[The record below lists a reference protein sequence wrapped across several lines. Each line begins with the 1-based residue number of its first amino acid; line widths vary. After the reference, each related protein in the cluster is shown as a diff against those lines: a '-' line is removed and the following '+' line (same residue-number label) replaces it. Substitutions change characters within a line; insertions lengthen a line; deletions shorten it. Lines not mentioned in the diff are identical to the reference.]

1 MSETEGEGLTQD
13 VVFDILSNSRRRF
26 ILSRLQEREDPIELM
41 TLANQIAAWENDTTV
56 DELTDKQSK
65 RVYVSVYQTHVP
77 KLESVGLIT
86 YDSDTGLI
94 ELSEQAREIDRYM
107 PDDDPTEVPWERYY
121 IALAG
126 VSAAF
131 FLLVVAN
138 VSVFGALSVPVAG
151 VVIVAAFAMLSIVHY
166 VTNRR
171 RNSEMDSIPVQRGGS

>member
-1 MSETEGEGLTQD
+1 MSGTEGEGLTQD

-26 ILSRLQEREDPIELM
+26 ILSRLQERDEPIELM
-41 TLANQIAAWENDTTV
+41 DLANEIAAWENDTTV
-56 DELTDKQSK
+56 EELTDKQSK

-86 YDSDTGLI
+86 YDPDSGLI
-94 ELSEQAREIDRYM
+94 ELSDSAREIDRYM
-107 PDDDPTEVPWERYY
+107 PDEEEPEPPWHRYY

-126 VSAAF
+126 LSAAF

-138 VSVFGALSVPVAG
+138 VPVFGALSTPVAG
-151 VVIVAAFAMLSIVHY
+151 VIIVGAFAMLSTVHF

-171 RNSEMDSIPVQRGGS
+171 RNSEMDRIPVQRGGR